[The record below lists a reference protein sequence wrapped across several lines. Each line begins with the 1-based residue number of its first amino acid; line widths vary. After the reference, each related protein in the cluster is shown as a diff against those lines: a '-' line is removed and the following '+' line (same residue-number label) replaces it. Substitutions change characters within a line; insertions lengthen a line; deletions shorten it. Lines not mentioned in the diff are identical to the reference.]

1 MWGGRRGRGE
11 SNFLLPLGCIY
22 RLLLLSIFPR
32 GVTALWGGS
41 APPFSIPPSPAAMG
55 AAVGAQAAWGRGLCP
70 WEDAAGDDLV
80 GKKRRNDPPAT
91 GVCACERERKRGK
104 KVSFP
109 QNSAVQHS
117 KGTRCG
123 ARRRSVASP

>member
-1 MWGGRRGRGE
+1 MGGEAGTRGE
-11 SNFLLPLGCIY
+11 QFLASPGLYISSSPSKHFPERCHRPLG
-22 RLLLLSIFPR
+22 RLR
-32 GVTALWGGS
+32 
-41 APPFSIPPSPAAMG
+41 APFLHPPSPAAMG

-117 KGTRCG
+117 KRTRCG